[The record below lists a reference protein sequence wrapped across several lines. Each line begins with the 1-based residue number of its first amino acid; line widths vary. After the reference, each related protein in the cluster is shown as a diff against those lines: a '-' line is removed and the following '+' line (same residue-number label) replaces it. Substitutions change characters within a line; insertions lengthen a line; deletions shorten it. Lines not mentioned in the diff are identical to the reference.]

1 MKYVVL
7 VGDGMADY
15 PLKELEDRTPLEIA
29 RTPNMDKIAREG
41 CGGFA
46 RTVPKGMEPGSDVA
60 NLSILGYDP
69 QECYTG
75 RGPLEAL
82 ALGIKIGKGQVAF
95 RCNFVTVSEGIMA
108 DYSGGHITTEEAKV
122 LIKLLNEKLGSEQV
136 TFYPGVSYRNIAVID
151 ESALSGWGALS
162 CIPPHDIT
170 GKPASA
176 NLPEGKGS
184 KFLVN
189 LMNRSREIL
198 AEADVN
204 KIKLDLGENP
214 ANMIWLWG
222 QGKTPA
228 FSSFQERFGASGSM
242 ISAVALLKGIGQAI
256 GMEVITVPGA
266 TGYYD
271 TNYKG
276 KAQYCL
282 DALRRGRD
290 FVLVHVEAPDE
301 AGHNGDRVQKV
312 MAIEHFDDYVVGTVL
327 DGLLDYPEYR
337 VLVMPDHFTPLAL
350 KTHISDPV
358 PFAMCGTGI
367 KADRMSRLTEEE
379 ARKGKY
385 GLVNGHEVLG
395 MLIES

>member
-15 PLKELEDRTPLEIA
+15 PLEDLEGKTPLEIA

-41 CGGFA
+41 AGGLA

-60 NLSILGYDP
+60 NLSILGYNP
-69 QECYTG
+69 KECYTG

-82 ALGIKIGKGQVAF
+82 ALGIKLEKGQVAF
-95 RCNFVTVSEGIMA
+95 RCNFVTVSEGLMA
-108 DYSGGHITTEEAKV
+108 DYSGGHVTTEEAKV
-122 LIKLLNEKLGSEQV
+122 LIELLNEKLGGEHV
-136 TFYPGVSYRNIAVID
+136 KFYPGVSYRNIAVID
-151 ESALSGWGALS
+151 ESVMGGWGALS
-162 CIPPHDIT
+162 CIPPHDIS
-170 GKPASA
+170 GKPASM

-184 KFLVN
+184 KFLID
-189 LMNRSREIL
+189 LMNKSREVL
-198 AEADVN
+198 AGADVN
-204 KIKLDLGENP
+204 KVKLDLGENP

-228 FSSFQERFGASGSM
+228 LRNFKERFGVQGGM
-242 ISAVALLKGIGQAI
+242 ISAVALLKGIGQAA
-256 GMEVITVPGA
+256 GMQVITVPGA

-282 DALRRGRD
+282 DALKAGCD

-312 MAIEHFDDYVVGTVL
+312 LAIEHFDDYVVGTIL
-327 DGLLDYPEYR
+327 DGLMDYPEYR
-337 VLVMPDHFTPLAL
+337 VLLMPDHFTPLSL

-358 PFAMCGTGI
+358 PFVMSGTGI
-367 KADRMSRLTEEE
+367 TPDRMSRLTEDE
-379 ARKGKY
+379 ARRGEHKT
-385 GLVNGHEVLG
+385 VNGHELLD
-395 MLIES
+395 MLIE